1 MTYKRILV
9 PVDGS
14 PTSSA
19 GLREAIRLARGQGAA
34 LRLVHVA
41 DQHYVAVMGVESAA
55 AIEELMAGVTQ
66 AGRQVLRN
74 AERVVR
80 KAGLEPSAVL
90 LQTLTGPAAEAIV
103 RQAKKW
109 GAELIVIGT
118 HGRRG
123 ARRLLMGSDAEQ
135 IVRASTVP
143 VLLVRSPGRVRKPAP
158 APARSDWPASI
169 AVRTARGAPPS

>member
-14 PTSSA
+14 PTSNA

-41 DQHYVAVMGVESAA
+41 DQHYVAMMGVESAT

-66 AGRQVLRN
+66 AGRRILRN
-74 AERVVR
+74 AERTVH

-90 LQTLTGPAAEAIV
+90 LETLTGPAADAIV

-109 GAELIVIGT
+109 GADLIVIGT

-135 IVRASTVP
+135 IVRTSPVP
-143 VLLVRSPGRVRKPAP
+143 VLLVRSPGRIRKPAA

-169 AVRTARGAPPS
+169 AVRTASGAPPS